1 MRIALISNHFCDGM
15 GYLENMLPKYFGRMG
30 HETHLITADLTGN
43 TWLASFDNIYGDFA
57 KSLPA
62 GFSRTGDNHTLH
74 VLPHAMTAGYS
85 RIVGLGEKLKH
96 IRPDI
101 LQTTT
106 PIGWNTLQAARYKF
120 KLGYKLFTGN
130 HHHASVFP
138 LAQKPDGVSKERMA
152 CLVKRTIPGR
162 LVSLV
167 TEKCYAITSDCAD
180 VAMRFFGVPA
190 HKVEVCPLG
199 VDTDLFNRTF
209 LDSGRQ
215 ERATLRR
222 HLGFADT
229 DIVCIY
235 TGRFTDDKNPLLL
248 AHAIDELARQGEPF
262 RGLFVG
268 NGPQSEAI
276 KTCRASVTH
285 AFVNVKE
292 LPQLFRAA
300 DIGVW
305 PAQESM
311 SMLDAAACGLPIVV
325 NHTMSAPERIEG
337 NGLTYRLNDQRD
349 LAAVLL
355 RLRDESLRMQ
365 MGNAGAEKMRSHF
378 SWKAVAERRLQDYE
392 ISLSENSKSR
402 TSIVSAAYDPSRNT
416 N

>member
-1 MRIALISNHFCDGM
+1 MI
-15 GYLENMLPKYFGRMG
+15 
-30 HETHLITADLTGN
+30 
-43 TWLASFDNIYGDFA
+43 
-57 KSLPA
+57 
-62 GFSRTGDNHTLH
+62 
-74 VLPHAMTAGYS
+74 AGYS
-85 RIVGLGEKLKH
+85 RIVGLGDKLNCL
-96 IRPDI
+96 RPDVV
-101 LQTTT
+101 QTTT
-106 PIGWNTLQAARYKF
+106 PIGWNTLQAARYKL

-138 LAQKPDGVSKERMA
+138 LAQKPDGLSKERMS
-152 CLVKRTIPGR
+152 CFIKRTVPGR
-162 LVSLV
+162 MVGLV

-180 VAMRFFGVPA
+180 VAIRFFGVPSQ
-190 HKVEVCPLG
+190 KVEVCPLG
-199 VDTDLFNRTF
+199 VDMDLFNLAF
-209 LDSGRQ
+209 LDSGQQ

-248 AHAIDELARQGEPF
+248 AQAIDELVRRGEPF

-268 NGPQSEAI
+268 NGPQVERI
-276 KTCRASVTH
+276 KTCRASVIH
-285 AFVNVKE
+285 PFVDVKE

-355 RLRDESLRMQ
+355 RLRDKSLRTQ
-365 MGNAGAEKMRSHF
+365 MGTAGAEKMRSQY
-378 SWKAVAERRLQDYE
+378 SWRAVAERRLQDYE
-392 ISLSENSKSR
+392 ISLRMNP
-402 TSIVSAAYDPSRNT
+402 THGVSTATA
-416 N
+416 

>member
-30 HETHLITADLTGN
+30 HETHLITADLAGN
-43 TWLASFDNIYGDFA
+43 TWLPSFNNVYGSFA

-62 GFSRTGDNHTLH
+62 GFSRTQDDHTLH
-74 VLPHAMTAGYS
+74 VLPHTITAGYE
-85 RIVGLGEKLKH
+85 RIVGLGEKLNH
-96 IRPDI
+96 LRPDVV
-101 LQTTT
+101 QTTT

-138 LAQKPDGVSKERMA
+138 LAQRPDSLSRERIA
-152 CLVKRTIPGR
+152 CFIKRTVPGR
-162 LVSLV
+162 MVGLV
-167 TEKCYAITSDCAD
+167 TEKCYAITTDCAD
-180 VAMRFFGVPA
+180 VAVRFFGVPSQ
-190 HKVEVCPLG
+190 KVDVCSLG
-199 VDTDLFNRTF
+199 VDTDLFSRTF
-209 LDSGRQ
+209 LDSEQQG
-215 ERATLRR
+215 RATQRR
-222 HLGFADT
+222 ELGFADT

-235 TGRFTDDKNPLLL
+235 SGRFTDDKNPLLL
-248 AHAIDELARQGEPF
+248 AQAIDELARHGERF

-268 NGPQSEAI
+268 NGPQSESI
-276 KTCRASVTH
+276 KAFSASVIH
-285 AFVNVKE
+285 PFVDVKE

-337 NGLTYRLNDQRD
+337 NGLRYQLNDARD

-355 RLRDESLRMQ
+355 QLRDEAVRTK
-365 MGNAGAEKMRSHF
+365 MGNAGAEKMRSHY
-378 SWKAVAERRLQDYE
+378 SWRAVAERRLQDYE
-392 ISLSENSKSR
+392 ISLRMNPPHG
-402 TSIVSAAYDPSRNT
+402 VSTATA
-416 N
+416 